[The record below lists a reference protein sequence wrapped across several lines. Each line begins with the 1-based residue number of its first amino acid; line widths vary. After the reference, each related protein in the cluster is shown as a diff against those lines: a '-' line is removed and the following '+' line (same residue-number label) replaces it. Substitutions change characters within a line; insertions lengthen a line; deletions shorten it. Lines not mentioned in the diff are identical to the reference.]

1 MRERLIELIA
11 VALNEYHD
19 YSNDLR
25 RSGIPVYE
33 SIDEY
38 VASYLLANG
47 VIVPPC
53 KVGDTIYALQKE
65 RSGHFEGNKYVV
77 DDEGEWEVCEKEFNL
92 SLLDAVGEWIFLTR
106 EEAEQALKGGAD

>member
-1 MRERLIELIA
+1 MRERLIELLMDSEAFNDAGGKEDAKHIA
-11 VALNEYHD
+11 DH
-19 YSNDLR
+19 
-25 RSGIPVYE
+25 
-33 SIDEY
+33 
-38 VASYLLANG
+38 LLANG

-77 DDEGEWEVCEKEFNL
+77 DDEGEWEVCDKEFNL

-106 EEAEQALKGGAD
+106 EEAEQALKGGAER